1 MLIERIA
8 ELRKQAVL
16 AKTELDG
23 SQPERFVLTPNELL
37 DMLDAYVLAKTGID
51 GSQPERFV
59 LTPNELLDMLDAYVK
74 VHGPGR

>member
-16 AKTELDG
+16 AKTGLDG

-37 DMLDAYVLAKTGID
+37 A
-51 GSQPERFV
+51 
-59 LTPNELLDMLDAYVK
+59 MLDAYVK